1 MTNPVFIL
9 TFFLVDTIDIALA
22 SLCFVTT
29 REKKLLKKNID
40 SLDCLALLSIEDIS
54 SIVGRPLRADWDGP
68 YVKALAEK
76 SLGIME
82 SKGIKCSVIG
92 EDYGNGGVFYPAI
105 LGTINDPPYA
115 FFYRSDIQVLL
126 KKKCVSVV
134 GTRNV
139 CQETARASLDFSREA
154 ASHGLTVVSGLA
166 NGTDAFAHRGALES
180 GLHGTTA
187 AVLPCGIESIVPYGN
202 RGLASSILKEGGLL
216 CSEYVPGTPAEPWRY
231 VQRNRII
238 AALSGATVVVH
249 APKGSGALI
258 TADFAIN
265 YGREL
270 MFHRAGLAANAKK
283 NASDVSVKKATAER
297 FIEDGAPVIESYA
310 DYVRVMENPPGTLS
324 IKDRQLELF

>member
-1 MTNPVFIL
+1 M
-9 TFFLVDTIDIALA
+9 DTIDIALA

-54 SIVGRPLRADWDGP
+54 SIIGRPLRTDWNGP
-68 YVKALAEK
+68 CVKALAEK

-92 EDYGNGGVFYPAI
+92 EDYGDGGVFYPAI
-105 LGTINDPPYA
+105 LETINDPPYA
-115 FFYRSDIQVLL
+115 FFYRGDIQVLL
-126 KKKCVSVV
+126 MKKCVSVV

-139 CQETARASLDFSREA
+139 NQETARTAMDFSREA

-166 NGTDAFAHRGALES
+166 NGTDAFAHRGALDS
-180 GLHGTTA
+180 GSHGSTV

-202 RGLASSILKEGGLL
+202 RGLASSILKDGGLL
-216 CSEYVPGTPAEPWRY
+216 CSEYIPGTPAEPWRY

-270 MFHRAGLAANAKK
+270 MFHSAGLAANAKK
-283 NASDVSVKKATAER
+283 TDSNVSGKKATAER
-297 FIEDGAPVIESYA
+297 FVEDGAPIIESYA

-324 IKDRQLELF
+324 VKDRQLELF